1 MTRTPFLLLALAASA
16 LAADDYGKSTSAPAI
31 PPVQPGAPYLH
42 VGPML
47 GHVGPGEARLWVK
60 STGAAKVSVKVSEA
74 ADLKDARS
82 IDGPALAEDAAFTA
96 TIVVPELKPATRYY
110 YSVLL
115 DGAPALARPWPSF
128 TTAPADGA
136 KGKLRF
142 AFGSC
147 VGKEAWLDAAT
158 WADLDARTPVDL
170 VLLLGDNH
178 YANTTEPV
186 KQRAA
191 YVSHRLNPG
200 FRALFSRTP
209 LYSIWDDHD
218 FGPND
223 SDSTLKGK
231 EQSLATFKEFMANP
245 GYGQADDP
253 GVYFKF
259 TRGDVDFFML
269 DGRYHRSPNKQE
281 DGPEKTML
289 GAKQFA
295 WLKRELLASKAAV
308 KVIGSGGEWQ
318 MFGSEDSWKS
328 FARERREL
336 FDFMAEHGITN
347 VLLLSGDRHF
357 TAAHHVEGRFL
368 EVCSGPLGS
377 PNVKTK
383 PSKEM
388 VSYHDT
394 GKMYCVFDL
403 DTTGATPVVML
414 EFYEAGV
421 GSVEKRAFTWEQI
434 TGAAKIEP
442 KLPPPV
448 PAPKPAAK
456 PEPKPEP
463 KKEPKPEVKT
473 PEKADQ

>member
-1 MTRTPFLLLALAASA
+1 MAV
-16 LAADDYGKSTSAPAI
+16 AADDYGKSTIAPVI
-31 PPVQPGAPYLH
+31 PPPQPGPAYLQLA
-42 VGPML
+42 PML
-47 GHVGPGEARLWVK
+47 GHVSASDARIWGK
-60 STGAAKVSVKVSEA
+60 ATGATKWSVRVSEH
-74 ADLKDARS
+74 ADLADART
-82 IDGPALAEDAAFTA
+82 IEGPALAEATAFTGVA
-96 TIVVPELKPATRYY
+96 LLADLQPATRYF

-115 DGAPALARPWPSF
+115 DGQPATSRPWPSF

-136 KGKLRF
+136 KGRVRF

-147 VGKEAWLDAAT
+147 VGKEPWLDAAM

-388 VSYHDT
+388 VAYHDT

>member
-1 MTRTPFLLLALAASA
+1 MRVFLLLLALTPAFAAENYGTST
-16 LAADDYGKSTSAPAI
+16 AAPI
-31 PPVQPGAPYLH
+31 VLPVQPGAPYLH

-47 GHVGPGEARLWVK
+47 GHVGQGEARIWVK
-60 STGAAKVSVKVSEA
+60 ATAAVKASVLVSESG
-74 ADLKDARS
+74 DLKDARS

-96 TIVVPELKPATRYY
+96 TITVPGLKPATRYY
-110 YSVLL
+110 YSVQL

-147 VGKEAWLDAAT
+147 VGKEPWLDAAT
-158 WADLDARTPVDL
+158 WADLEARTPVDL

-178 YANTTEPV
+178 YANTTDPV

-200 FRALFSRTP
+200 FRALFARTP

-218 FGPND
+218 FGPDN

-259 TRGDVDFFML
+259 SRGDVDFFML
-269 DGRYHRSPNKQE
+269 DGRYHRSPNKLP

-289 GAKQFA
+289 GAKQFE
-295 WLKRELLASKAAV
+295 WLKRELLASKAAI

-336 FDFMAEHGITN
+336 FDFMGEHGIGN

-357 TAAHHVEGRFL
+357 TAVHHVEGRFI

-377 PNVKTK
+377 PNAKTK

-388 VSYHDT
+388 VGYHED

-403 DTTGATPVVML
+403 DTTGATPVVLL
-414 EFYEAGV
+414 EIYEAGV
-421 GSVEKRAFTWEQI
+421 GSVEKRAFTWEQV

-442 KLPPPV
+442 KLPAPKPE
-448 PAPKPAAK
+448 PKPAAK
-456 PEPKPEP
+456 PEPKAEP
-463 KKEPKPEVKT
+463 KTETKAQ
-473 PEKADQ
+473 EKADK